1 MLVEKAK
8 NIFTPRQLV
17 EAALSHTLSQHLE
30 QLRAAD
36 RTAFEHG
43 CDHGQ
48 IGQHGRVHQGDFV
61 QHPTVQ
67 HQLHVR
73 TGGLLA
79 SDLRGWRRRILCGAR
94 CLLTRRGWFRR
105 GAALVRGGR
114 ACHHGHCRGP
124 VFGAAVRRAPLPVET
139 LLVPAPAVCLI
150 VLFAPL
156 VGLLATMVLTAT
168 ELAAEISAIRIPR
181 MGQKANSTM
190 AAVDRT
196 ACQMGMIAQNGI
208 ERQLILTN
216 KRVGAVGLMP
226 IRTK

>member
-8 NIFTPRQLV
+8 NIFTPCQPV

-61 QHPTVQ
+61 QHPTVH

-79 SDLRGWRRRILCGAR
+79 SDLRGWRRRILCGPR
-94 CLLTRRGWFRR
+94 CLLTRRGWFQR
-105 GAALVRGGR
+105 GDALVRGDR
-114 ACHHGHCRGP
+114 ACHHCRSP
-124 VFGAAVRRAPLPVET
+124 VFGAAVRRAPLPVKT
-139 LLVPAPAVCLI
+139 LLVLAPAVCLI

-156 VGLLATMVLTAT
+156 VGLLATMVFTAT
-168 ELAAEISAIRIPR
+168 KLAAEISAIRIPR

-190 AAVDRT
+190 AAVDRA
-196 ACQMGMIAQNGI
+196 ACQTGMIAQNGI